1 LGRLYSIS
9 GDYEKAIEA
18 FDFALTCDDS
28 DEELKILKAYCLYMN
43 ENYEKAIEVYNDIA
57 TTDETRIRIT
67 PLLAECYVKLE
78 NYEKAYVLLKEQ
90 LKQNNQLEDSST
102 YINYIR
108 CCVETGRDEEAS
120 DVLMQA
126 SKLFPKN
133 IRILS
138 LLALTYLENGDE
150 HKAMEATERLF
161 TALDQVEDKQQEDF
175 ESLYRAGQYLFM
187 KGDIDK
193 ALQYYKKVLEA
204 NPEMPYMH
212 LHMAMAYLA
221 KGDMKHFSEH
231 YRQTSPEEL
240 LNYLKNAG
248 LSYEGIVERIG
259 SKHIPPE
266 DLVKEFLKN
275 KDNNN

>member
-1 LGRLYSIS
+1 
-9 GDYEKAIEA
+9 
-18 FDFALTCDDS
+18 
-28 DEELKILKAYCLYMN
+28 
-43 ENYEKAIEVYNDIA
+43 
-57 TTDETRIRIT
+57 
-67 PLLAECYVKLE
+67 
-78 NYEKAYVLLKEQ
+78 
-90 LKQNNQLEDSST
+90 
-102 YINYIR
+102 
-108 CCVETGRDEEAS
+108 
-120 DVLMQA
+120 MQA

>member
-1 LGRLYSIS
+1 MV
-9 GDYEKAIEA
+9 GD
-18 FDFALTCDDS
+18 
-28 DEELKILKAYCLYMN
+28 
-43 ENYEKAIEVYNDIA
+43 YEKAIEVYNDIA
-57 TTDETRIRIT
+57 TTDDIHIRIT
-67 PLLAECYVKLE
+67 PLLAECYIKLE
-78 NYEKAYVLLKEQ
+78 NYEKAYVLLKELLRQNRQ
-90 LKQNNQLEDSST
+90 LKDSSI

-108 CCVETGRDEEAS
+108 CCVETGRDKEAS
-120 DVLMQA
+120 DALMQA
-126 SKLFPKN
+126 SRLFPKN

-193 ALQYYKKVLEA
+193 ALQYYKKVLEGS
-204 NPEMPYMH
+204 PETPYMH

-221 KGDMKHFSEH
+221 KGDMKHFGEH

-240 LNYLKNAG
+240 LDYLKNAG
-248 LSYEGIVERIG
+248 LSYEGIIERIG

>member
-1 LGRLYSIS
+1 
-9 GDYEKAIEA
+9 
-18 FDFALTCDDS
+18 
-28 DEELKILKAYCLYMN
+28 
-43 ENYEKAIEVYNDIA
+43 
-57 TTDETRIRIT
+57 
-67 PLLAECYVKLE
+67 
-78 NYEKAYVLLKEQ
+78 
-90 LKQNNQLEDSST
+90 
-102 YINYIR
+102 
-108 CCVETGRDEEAS
+108 
-120 DVLMQA
+120 MQA
-126 SKLFPKN
+126 SRLFPKN

-193 ALQYYKKVLEA
+193 ALQYYKKVLKAVRNALYASSYGNGISGKRRYETFRWA
-204 NPEMPYMH
+204 
-212 LHMAMAYLA
+212 LQADISRRIARL
-221 KGDMKHFSEH
+221 S
-231 YRQTSPEEL
+231 
-240 LNYLKNAG
+240 KNAG
-248 LSYEGIVERIG
+248 LSYEGIIERIG